1 MYKRQL
7 ISISCN
13 DYQKLLNSTEN
24 EVDKYTAAEEYYDN
38 GEFRRANALFE
49 QIMPSYSGK
58 PQGERLRFFFA
69 NSYFETKSYY
79 LAAIQFENFIKSYPN
94 SQRIVDAYFMEGK
107 SYFMLS
113 PAYSLDQEDT
123 NTAIEK
129 LQVFVN
135 RYPNSEYVSEA
146 IELIEQL
153 QNKIEK
159 KDFEVSKQYYTIRD
173 YNSAIKSLDNFM
185 ADNPGTIFREE
196 ALYYRWLSTYEI
208 AINSIESKI
217 LERVTELERSL
228 VNFLKYYPETIFI
241 EDLSYKLNNAKKIA
255 EGNLEALALLTKIAV
270 IMGLGSFFSVAASFV
285 DLIQVPCNAGLFL
298 TFPLRILWSTGLRLE
313 AFTPITTCPFFTFG
327 LLISSSINFAAFPY
341 S

>member
-1 MYKRQL
+1 
-7 ISISCN
+7 
-13 DYQKLLNSTEN
+13 
-24 EVDKYTAAEEYYDN
+24 
-38 GEFRRANALFE
+38 
-49 QIMPSYSGK
+49 
-58 PQGERLRFFFA
+58 
-69 NSYFETKSYY
+69 
-79 LAAIQFENFIKSYPN
+79 
-94 SQRIVDAYFMEGK
+94 MEGK

-113 PAYSLDQEDT
+113 PAYSLDQDDT

-228 VNFLKYYPETIFI
+228 INFLKYYPETIFI
-241 EDLSYKLNNAKKIA
+241 EDLSYKLNNAKKI
-255 EGNLEALALLTKIAV
+255 
-270 IMGLGSFFSVAASFV
+270 
-285 DLIQVPCNAGLFL
+285 
-298 TFPLRILWSTGLRLE
+298 
-313 AFTPITTCPFFTFG
+313 
-327 LLISSSINFAAFPY
+327 IN
-341 S
+341 